1 MPTTVPVYPLTLFYL
16 TIGAFEPLE
25 VLYCFSSRRPVG
37 QVGWLLRVSL
47 VRTNG
52 WVSPRPVVPPR
63 RRVFFDLSNLFLDTT
78 RE

>member
-52 WVSPRPVVPPR
+52 WVSPRPQVLYLPEGVCYLIYQI
-63 RRVFFDLSNLFLDTT
+63 FF
-78 RE
+78 